1 MIFVTHTISGALLA
15 ITGYLFMIG
24 VLNAVTQT
32 LAWMVIFF
40 FASAGASSAYLT
52 VSEVFPLEI
61 RAMAIAFFYAVG
73 TGVGG
78 AFAPWLF
85 GKLIQNSARSVFYGD
100 LLGAGL
106 MIAGGIVALIWGVA
120 AEGKSLEAIAKPLS
134 AVHARGR
141 LAAQPGR
148 RTGTAP
154 A

>member
-1 MIFVTHTISGALLA
+1 MICVTYTISGALLA

-134 AVHARGR
+134 AVQAKGR

-148 RTGTAP
+148 RTGTVP